1 MINTRRSA
9 YSKIAGSR
17 TEPSTGA
24 SLREEPR
31 RLCDLQLKF
40 HTIDPQNT
48 GMAGP
53 LVAYLVLGRS
63 PGRGRRGKRQQLPS
77 ETLSPFGAI
86 HSEKLLTGLGDLHLQ
101 LQHHNLLKCLGTTQS
116 NGTLADYHWS
126 SGMGQSSLLS
136 GAQRTTSH
144 NEAIGLTAP
153 DRQTDRKQFT
163 HSDVRA
169 EGSLKNVRP
178 VNRS

>member
-1 MINTRRSA
+1 MINTRCSA
-9 YSKIAGSR
+9 YSKITGSQ

-24 SLREEPR
+24 SLIEEPR

-63 PGRGRRGKRQQLPS
+63 PGRGRRGRGQQLPS
-77 ETLSPFGAI
+77 EILSPFGAI
-86 HSEKLLTGLGDLHLQ
+86 HSEKLLTSLGDLHLQ
-101 LQHHNLLKCLGTTQS
+101 LQHHNLLMCLGTTQS
-116 NGTLADYHWS
+116 NGTLAGYPWS

-136 GAQRTTSH
+136 GAQRTTSN

-153 DRQTDRKQFT
+153 DRQTDRQK
-163 HSDVRA
+163 VVYPLRC
-169 EGSLKNVRP
+169 
-178 VNRS
+178 